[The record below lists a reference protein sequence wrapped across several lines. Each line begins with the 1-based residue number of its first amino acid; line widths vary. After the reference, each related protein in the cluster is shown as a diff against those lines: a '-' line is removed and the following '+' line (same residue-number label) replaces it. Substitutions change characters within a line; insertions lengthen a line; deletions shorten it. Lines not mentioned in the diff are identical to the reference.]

1 MDLNNIEFLLDD
13 TLLDASESLEL
24 ESYIKLPMEKHDITK
39 VNSGVDRVSSIQKKK
54 EQPTVL
60 SMRKQRD
67 AANVRERNRMH
78 QLTRFRKT
86 NNLFDS
92 H

>member
-1 MDLNNIEFLLDD
+1 MDLNNIDFLLDD

-39 VNSGVDRVSSIQKKK
+39 VDSGVDRVSSIQKKK

-67 AANVRERNRMH
+67 AANVRKGIE
-78 QLTRFRKT
+78 
-86 NNLFDS
+86 
-92 H
+92 